1 MTIPSIVRRALANS
15 QGRFKGRQT
24 AVGEDFEATVG
35 LAGVSL
41 KNVVKAVLLKSGEF
55 TLMAMIRGDQTLDL
69 QALHRLFKREFVS
82 CSATEIQVLMPLCDP
97 LALPPLAEA
106 YGLRVIQ
113 DRTIDAMEQI
123 TFASG
128 VPGLF
133 IRASAADFARLNENA
148 WRGHEIVHRS
158 PVDWQGEMET
168 PRERMRRKVQ
178 GLRDLPAMPGIAG
191 ELIRLKNNHYAH
203 ASELAA
209 VIEQDPSLS
218 AQLLRYATSPLHGYQ
233 GKLESVEQAIVRV
246 LGMDFVQDIALG
258 LALGKAFNNPKEGPL
273 GLKAFWQHAVYCA
286 ALTQALCSHIE
297 FSRRPPAGLGYM
309 AGLLHDIGFLL
320 LGHLFPV
327 PFDRLNQALKQPSCR
342 HLRDLEHDTIGV
354 SHTELGRWLIDAW
367 ELPQEV
373 AEAVS
378 EHHNP
383 DYSGDYAV
391 YANLVYIANALLL
404 RHGIGD
410 GGSEVIPAEML
421 QRYGLDEAQLE
432 EALSA
437 VLNDQEGLELMA
449 GKMAA

>member
-1 MTIPSIVRRALANS
+1 MTIPLQVRRALANS

-24 AVGEDFEATVG
+24 AVGETFEATVG
-35 LAGVSL
+35 LAGISL
-41 KNVVKAVLLKSGEF
+41 KNVVKTVLLKSGEF
-55 TLMAMIRGDQTLDL
+55 RLMAIIRGDQTLDH
-69 QALHRLFKREFVS
+69 QALLRLFKREFEP
-82 CSATEIQVLMPLCDP
+82 CSATEIQELMPLCD
-97 LALPPLAEA
+97 LQALPPLAEA

-113 DRTIDAMEQI
+113 DRTIDEMEQV

-128 VPGLF
+128 VPGLL

-148 WRGHEIVHRS
+148 WRGHEIAHRS
-158 PVDWQGEMET
+158 PVHWQEET
-168 PRERMRRKVQ
+168 PRERMRRKVE
-178 GLRDLPAMPGIAG
+178 GLRDLPTMPGIAG
-191 ELIRLKNNHYAH
+191 EIIRLKNNHYAH

-246 LGMDFVQDIALG
+246 LGMDFVQDVALG

-286 ALTQALCSHIE
+286 ALTQALCNRIE

-327 PFDRLNQALKQPSCR
+327 QFDSLNQALKQQSWR
-342 HLRDLEHDTIGV
+342 HLQDLERDTIGV

-367 ELPQEV
+367 ELPREV

-410 GGSEVIPAEML
+410 GESEVIPAQML
-421 QRYGLDEAQLE
+421 QKYGLDEAQLE